1 MKKDLI
7 FSPALLLVGV
17 ALFLLRYTGMA
28 AHIAVSVVGL
38 ALLVV
43 YAVLTKKDWRIPA
56 LEVITRVFYGIAL
69 ITGIV
74 ILNVAGVVALALI
87 HKISAVLFMVLMVAL
102 LVSKLTAEKANETKQ
117 ISVSTRGISHG

>member
-7 FSPALLLVGV
+7 FSPILLLVGV

-28 AHIAVSVVGL
+28 VHIAVSVVGL

-74 ILNVAGVVALALI
+74 ILNVTGVVALALI

-102 LVSKLTAEKANETKQ
+102 LISKLTAEKKN
-117 ISVSTRGISHG
+117 

>member
-1 MKKDLI
+1 MTKDLI
-7 FSPALLLVGV
+7 FSPILLLVGV

-28 AHIAVSVVGL
+28 VHIAVSVVGL

-74 ILNVAGVVALALI
+74 ILNVTGVVALALI

-102 LVSKLTAEKANETKQ
+102 LISKLTAEKKN
-117 ISVSTRGISHG
+117 

>member
-102 LVSKLTAEKANETKQ
+102 LVSKLTAEKEN
-117 ISVSTRGISHG
+117 

>member
-7 FSPALLLVGV
+7 FSPVLLLVGV

-74 ILNVAGVVALALI
+74 IMNVAGVAALALI

-102 LVSKLTAEKANETKQ
+102 LVSKLTAEKEN
-117 ISVSTRGISHG
+117 

>member
-7 FSPALLLVGV
+7 FSPILLLVGV

-87 HKISAVLFMVLMVAL
+87 HKVSAVLFTVLMVVL
-102 LVSKLTAEKANETKQ
+102 LVSKLTAEKKN
-117 ISVSTRGISHG
+117 

>member
-74 ILNVAGVVALALI
+74 ILNVADVVALALI

-102 LVSKLTAEKANETKQ
+102 LVSKLTAEKEN
-117 ISVSTRGISHG
+117 

>member
-1 MKKDLI
+1 MIVKKDLI
-7 FSPALLLVGV
+7 FSPVLLLVGV

-102 LVSKLTAEKANETKQ
+102 LVSKLTAEKAN
-117 ISVSTRGISHG
+117 

>member
-74 ILNVAGVVALALI
+74 ILNVTGVVALALI

-102 LVSKLTAEKANETKQ
+102 LVSKLTAEKEN
-117 ISVSTRGISHG
+117 

>member
-74 ILNVAGVVALALI
+74 IMNVAGVVALALI

-102 LVSKLTAEKANETKQ
+102 LVSKLTAEKEN
-117 ISVSTRGISHG
+117 

>member
-7 FSPALLLVGV
+7 FSPILLLVGV

-28 AHIAVSVVGL
+28 VHIAVSVVGL

-102 LVSKLTAEKANETKQ
+102 LVSKLTAEKEN
-117 ISVSTRGISHG
+117 

>member
-7 FSPALLLVGV
+7 FSPILLLVGV

-102 LVSKLTAEKANETKQ
+102 LVSKLTAEKKN
-117 ISVSTRGISHG
+117 